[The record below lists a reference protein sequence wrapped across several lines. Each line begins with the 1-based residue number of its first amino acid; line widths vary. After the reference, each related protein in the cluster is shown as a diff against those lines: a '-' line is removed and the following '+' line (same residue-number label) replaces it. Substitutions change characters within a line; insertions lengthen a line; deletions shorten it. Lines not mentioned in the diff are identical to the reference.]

1 MKFHG
6 NLLIARPVE
15 KVWEFLW
22 DIEKLSR
29 CIPGCQSVKTI
40 KDREKYELN
49 VQDSVGPISVQFE
62 LLADVK
68 KLEPLK
74 RIEIA
79 MEGKD
84 FKAGGVR
91 QTMTLALAPKGNDT
105 QVDFETDVNVFG
117 RLGTLGYPFVKK
129 KAESVIKEFGDNVK
143 SAIESNSYLRKGV
156 VVIERKLVR
165 RETME
170 VKAVRVHTHG

>member
-1 MKFHG
+1 MKFQG

-15 KVWEFLW
+15 TVWEFLW
-22 DIEKLSR
+22 DIEKLSS
-29 CIPGCQSVKTI
+29 CIPGCQGVKTV
-40 KDREKYELN
+40 KEREKYELS
-49 VQDSVGPISVQFE
+49 VKDSVGPITVQFD

-79 MEGKD
+79 IEGKD

-91 QTMTLALAPKGNDT
+91 QTMALTLSAKGDDT
-105 QVDFETDVNVFG
+105 QLDFETDVNVFG

-129 KAESVIKEFGDNVK
+129 KAEAVIKEFGDNVK
-143 SAIESNSYLRKGV
+143 GAIEANS
-156 VVIERKLVR
+156 
-165 RETME
+165 
-170 VKAVRVHTHG
+170 

>member
-6 NLLIARPVE
+6 NLSIARPVE

-22 DIEKLSR
+22 DIEKLTS
-29 CIPGCQSVKTI
+29 CIPGCEGVKTI
-40 KDREKYELN
+40 KDREKYELT
-49 VQDSVGPISVQFE
+49 VRDSVGPITVHFE
-62 LLADVK
+62 LLAEVK

-79 MEGKD
+79 LEGKD

-91 QTMTLALAPKGNDT
+91 QTMTLVLTAKGSESEI
-105 QVDFETDVNVFG
+105 DFETDVNVFG

-129 KAESVIKEFGDNVK
+129 KAETVIHEFSENVK
-143 SAIESNSYLRKGV
+143 SAIEANG
-156 VVIERKLVR
+156 
-165 RETME
+165 
-170 VKAVRVHTHG
+170 

>member
-1 MKFHG
+1 MKFQG

-22 DIEKLSR
+22 DIEKLSS
-29 CIPGCQSVKTI
+29 CIPGCESVKTI
-40 KDREKYELN
+40 REREKYELK
-49 VQDSVGPISVQFE
+49 VKDSVGPITVQFD

-91 QTMTLALAPKGNDT
+91 QTMALALTAKGNET
-105 QVDFETDVNVFG
+105 EIGFETDVNVFG

-129 KAESVIKEFGDNVK
+129 KAETVIKEFSEKVK
-143 SAIESNSYLRKGV
+143 GAIEANG
-156 VVIERKLVR
+156 
-165 RETME
+165 
-170 VKAVRVHTHG
+170 

>member
-1 MKFHG
+1 MKFQG
-6 NLLIARPVE
+6 NLLVARPVE

-22 DIEKLSR
+22 DIERLSR
-29 CIPGCQSVKTI
+29 CIPGCESVKTI
-40 KDREKYELN
+40 KEREKYELK
-49 VQDSVGPISVQFE
+49 VKDSVGPITVHLD

-74 RIEIA
+74 CIEIA

-91 QTMTLALAPKGNDT
+91 QTMALALASKGNDT
-105 QVDFETDVNVFG
+105 EIGFETDVNVFG

-129 KAESVIKEFGDNVK
+129 KAETVIKEFGDKVK
-143 SAIESNSYLRKGV
+143 SAIEAKG
-156 VVIERKLVR
+156 
-165 RETME
+165 
-170 VKAVRVHTHG
+170 

>member
-6 NLLIARPVE
+6 NLSIARPVE

-22 DIEKLSR
+22 DIEKLAS
-29 CIPGCQSVKTI
+29 CIPGCEGVKTI
-40 KDREKYELN
+40 KDREKYELT
-49 VQDSVGPISVQFE
+49 VKDSVGPITVHFE
-62 LLADVK
+62 LLAEVK

-79 MEGKD
+79 LEGKD

-91 QTMTLALAPKGNDT
+91 QTMTLVLTAKGSDSEI
-105 QVDFETDVNVFG
+105 DFETDVNVFG

-129 KAESVIKEFGDNVK
+129 KAESVINEFSENVK
-143 SAIESNSYLRKGV
+143 SAIEANG
-156 VVIERKLVR
+156 
-165 RETME
+165 
-170 VKAVRVHTHG
+170 

>member
-1 MKFHG
+1 MKFQG
-6 NLLIARPVE
+6 NLLIGRPVE

-22 DIEKLSR
+22 DIEKLSA
-29 CIPGCQSVKTI
+29 CIPGCESVKTI
-40 KDREKYELN
+40 KDREKYELK
-49 VQDSVGPISVQFE
+49 VKDSVGPITVHFD
-62 LLADVK
+62 LLAEVK

-91 QTMTLALAPKGNDT
+91 QTMALALTPKGTDT
-105 QVDFETDVNVFG
+105 EIDFETDVNVFG

-129 KAESVIKEFGDNVK
+129 KAETVIKEFGENVK
-143 SAIESNSYLRKGV
+143 SAIEANG
-156 VVIERKLVR
+156 
-165 RETME
+165 
-170 VKAVRVHTHG
+170 

>member
-1 MKFHG
+1 MKFQG
-6 NLLIARPVE
+6 NLLIRRPVE
-15 KVWEFLW
+15 KVWDFLW
-22 DIEKLSR
+22 DIEKLSS
-29 CIPGCQSVKTI
+29 CIPGCESVKTI
-40 KDREKYELN
+40 REREKYELKVKDN
-49 VQDSVGPISVQFE
+49 VGPITVHFD

-91 QTMTLALAPKGNDT
+91 QTMALALTPKGNDT
-105 QVDFETDVNVFG
+105 EIGFETDVNVFG

-129 KAESVIKEFGDNVK
+129 KAETVIKEFGENVK
-143 SAIESNSYLRKGV
+143 GAIEANG
-156 VVIERKLVR
+156 
-165 RETME
+165 
-170 VKAVRVHTHG
+170 

>member
-1 MKFHG
+1 MKFQG
-6 NLLIARPVE
+6 NLVIGRPVE

-22 DIEKLSR
+22 DVEKLSR
-29 CIPGCQSVKTI
+29 CIPGCQAVKTI
-40 KDREKYELN
+40 KEREKYELSVKDN
-49 VQDSVGPISVQFE
+49 VGPISVDFE
-62 LLADVK
+62 MVADVK

-84 FKAGGVR
+84 FKSGGVR
-91 QTMTLALAPKGNDT
+91 QTMALALSSKGNNT

-129 KAESVIKEFGDNVK
+129 KAEAVIKEFGENVK
-143 SAIESNSYLRKGV
+143 GAIEANP
-156 VVIERKLVR
+156 
-165 RETME
+165 
-170 VKAVRVHTHG
+170 

>member
-1 MKFHG
+1 MKFQG
-6 NLLIARPVE
+6 NLLITRPVE

-29 CIPGCQSVKTI
+29 CIPGCQGVKTI
-40 KDREKYELN
+40 KEREKYELS
-49 VQDSVGPISVQFE
+49 VKDSVGPITVQFE

-68 KLEPLK
+68 KLEPL
-74 RIEIA
+74 RLVEIA

-91 QTMTLALAPKGNDT
+91 QTMALALSPKGNDT
-105 QVDFETDVNVFG
+105 QLDFETDVNVFG

-129 KAESVIKEFGDNVK
+129 KAEAVIKEFGDKVK
-143 SAIESNSYLRKGV
+143 GAIEANS
-156 VVIERKLVR
+156 
-165 RETME
+165 
-170 VKAVRVHTHG
+170 

>member
-1 MKFHG
+1 MKFQG
-6 NLLIARPVE
+6 NLLITRPVE

-29 CIPGCQSVKTI
+29 CIPGCQGVKTI
-40 KDREKYELN
+40 KEREKYELS
-49 VQDSVGPISVQFE
+49 VKDSVGPITVQFE
-62 LLADVK
+62 LRADVK

-74 RIEIA
+74 LVEIA

-91 QTMTLALAPKGNDT
+91 QTMALALSPKGNDT
-105 QVDFETDVNVFG
+105 QLDFETDVNVFG

-129 KAESVIKEFGDNVK
+129 KAEAVIKEFGDNVK
-143 SAIESNSYLRKGV
+143 GAIEAKS
-156 VVIERKLVR
+156 
-165 RETME
+165 
-170 VKAVRVHTHG
+170 

>member
-1 MKFHG
+1 MKFQG
-6 NLLIARPVE
+6 TLLITRPVE

-29 CIPGCQSVKTI
+29 CIPGCEAVKTI
-40 KDREKYELN
+40 KEGEKYELS
-49 VQDSVGPISVQFE
+49 VKDSVGPITVQFD
-62 LLADVK
+62 LLANVK

-74 RIEIA
+74 RIEVA

-91 QTMTLALAPKGNDT
+91 QTMALALSPKGNDT

-129 KAESVIKEFGDNVK
+129 KAEAVIKEFGDKVK
-143 SAIESNSYLRKGV
+143 GAIEANS
-156 VVIERKLVR
+156 
-165 RETME
+165 
-170 VKAVRVHTHG
+170 

>member
-1 MKFHG
+1 MKFQG

-22 DIEKLSR
+22 DIEKLAG
-29 CIPGCQSVKTI
+29 CIPGCEGVKTI
-40 KDREKYELN
+40 KDREKYELK
-49 VQDSVGPISVQFE
+49 VKDSVGPITVHLD
-62 LLADVK
+62 LLADIK

-74 RIEIA
+74 SIEIS

-91 QTMTLALAPKGNDT
+91 QTMALALTPKENETEIG
-105 QVDFETDVNVFG
+105 FEADVNVFG

-129 KAESVIKEFGDNVK
+129 KAESVIKEFGEKIKD
-143 SAIESNSYLRKGV
+143 AIEADR
-156 VVIERKLVR
+156 
-165 RETME
+165 
-170 VKAVRVHTHG
+170 

>member
-1 MKFHG
+1 MKFQG
-6 NLLIARPVE
+6 NWLIARPVE

-22 DIEKLSR
+22 DMEKLSS
-29 CIPGCQSVKTI
+29 CIPGCESVKTI
-40 KDREKYELN
+40 REREKYELK
-49 VQDSVGPISVQFE
+49 VKDSVGPITVQFD

-68 KLEPLK
+68 RLEPLK

-91 QTMTLALAPKGNDT
+91 QTMALALTPKGNET
-105 QVDFETDVNVFG
+105 EIGFETDVNVFG

-129 KAESVIKEFGDNVK
+129 KAETVIKEFGERVK
-143 SAIESNSYLRKGV
+143 GAIEANG
-156 VVIERKLVR
+156 
-165 RETME
+165 
-170 VKAVRVHTHG
+170 

>member
-1 MKFHG
+1 MKFQG
-6 NLLIARPVE
+6 NLLITRPVE

-22 DIEKLSR
+22 DIEKLAR
-29 CIPGCQSVKTI
+29 CIPGCQGVKTI
-40 KDREKYELN
+40 KEREKYELS
-49 VQDSVGPISVQFE
+49 VKDSVGPITVQFE

-74 RIEIA
+74 LVEIA

-91 QTMTLALAPKGNDT
+91 QTMALALSPKGNDT
-105 QVDFETDVNVFG
+105 QLDFETDVNVFG

-129 KAESVIKEFGDNVK
+129 KAEAVIKEFGDKVK
-143 SAIESNSYLRKGV
+143 GAIEANS
-156 VVIERKLVR
+156 
-165 RETME
+165 
-170 VKAVRVHTHG
+170 

>member
-1 MKFHG
+1 MKFQG
-6 NLLIARPVE
+6 NLSIARPVE

-22 DIEKLSR
+22 DIEKLTS
-29 CIPGCQSVKTI
+29 CIPGCESVKTI
-40 KDREKYELN
+40 KDREQYELT
-49 VQDSVGPISVQFE
+49 VKDSVGPITVHFE

-79 MEGKD
+79 LEGKD

-91 QTMTLALAPKGNDT
+91 QTMTLVLTAKGSDSEI
-105 QVDFETDVNVFG
+105 DFETDVNVFG

-129 KAESVIKEFGDNVK
+129 KAETVINEFSENVK
-143 SAIESNSYLRKGV
+143 SAIEAIG
-156 VVIERKLVR
+156 
-165 RETME
+165 
-170 VKAVRVHTHG
+170 

>member
-1 MKFHG
+1 MKFQG
-6 NLLIARPVE
+6 NLLIARPIE

-22 DIEKLSR
+22 DIEKLSK
-29 CIPGCQSVKTI
+29 CIPGCQAVKTLKERERYELSVK
-40 KDREKYELN
+40 
-49 VQDSVGPISVQFE
+49 DSVGPITVQLE

-68 KLEPLK
+68 KIEPLK

-79 MEGKD
+79 MQGKD

-91 QTMTLALAPKGNDT
+91 QTMALALASKDNET

-129 KAESVIKEFGDNVK
+129 KAEAVIKEFGDNVK
-143 SAIESNSYLRKGV
+143 GAIEKNS
-156 VVIERKLVR
+156 
-165 RETME
+165 
-170 VKAVRVHTHG
+170 